1 MSNIRDPVRDE
12 IKEYYETHKISIK
25 KLAEHFNISENTI
38 KSWKK
43 RDKKNGNDWVQLV
56 DVEGATKGAVA
67 DNKKKQIIKAK
78 SMVIAGSTLKETSEK
93 VGIPLST
100 LGEYSAKENWID
112 KQEKYMQK
120 VYEELQ
126 KELGEIHIYDRK
138 LATKFIHNS
147 LNEVIK
153 KDYEKSINIKDIALK
168 TEIMNFVIKSIK
180 GQSELIGI
188 TDIKSLVD
196 INLSEQ
202 DLEIKKQ
209 KYKDPKGKDKTGSF
223 LDKLEEFL

>member
-1 MSNIRDPVRDE
+1 MANIRDPVRDK

-38 KSWKK
+38 KSWKN

-100 LGEYSAKENWID
+100 LGEYSAKEKWID
-112 KQEKYMQK
+112 QQEKFMQE
-120 VYEELQ
+120 VY
-126 KELGEIHIYDRK
+126 KEVQEFYTKQHIEDRK
-138 LATKFIHNS
+138 LSVTLLHNLMVKTFS
-147 LNEVIK
+147 EERQGTIDVKEVALR
-153 KDYEKSINIKDIALK
+153 ESIANL
-168 TEIMNFVIKSIK
+168 FIKSIK
-180 GQSELIGI
+180 GQSDILGI
-188 TDIKSLVD
+188 PEMKMYIRQDKEDKEEKIKD
-196 INLSEQ
+196 RTIN
-202 DLEIKKQ
+202 IKVVK
-209 KYKDPKGKDKTGSF
+209 
-223 LDKLEEFL
+223 

>member
-1 MSNIRDPVRDE
+1 MANIRDPVRDK

-25 KLAEHFNISENTI
+25 KLAEHFNVSENTI
-38 KSWKK
+38 KSWKN

-67 DNKKKQIIKAK
+67 DNKKKQIQKAK
-78 SMVIAGSTLKETSEK
+78 AMVIAGSTLKETSEK

-100 LGEYSAKENWID
+100 LGEYSAKEKWID
-112 KQEKYMQK
+112 QQEKFMQE
-120 VYEELQ
+120 VY
-126 KELGEIHIYDRK
+126 KEVQEFYTKQHIEDRK
-138 LATKFIHNS
+138 LSVTLLHNLMVKTFS
-147 LNEVIK
+147 EERQGTIDIK
-153 KDYEKSINIKDIALK
+153 KVALRESIANL
-168 TEIMNFVIKSIK
+168 FIKSIK
-180 GQSELIGI
+180 GQSDILGI

>member
-78 SMVIAGSTLKETSEK
+78 SMVIGGSTLKETSEK

-100 LGEYSAKENWID
+100 LGEYSSKEKWID
-112 KQEKYMQK
+112 QQEKFMQE
-120 VYEELQ
+120 VYKEVQ
-126 KELGEIHIYDRK
+126 KFYTKQHIEDRK
-138 LATKFIHNS
+138 LSVTLLHNLMVKTFS
-147 LNEVIK
+147 EEIQGTINAKEVALR
-153 KDYEKSINIKDIALK
+153 ESIANL
-168 TEIMNFVIKSIK
+168 FIKSIK
-180 GQSELIGI
+180 GQSDILGI
-188 TDIKSLVD
+188 PEMKMYIRQDKEDKEEKIKD
-196 INLSEQ
+196 RTIN
-202 DLEIKKQ
+202 IKVIK
-209 KYKDPKGKDKTGSF
+209 
-223 LDKLEEFL
+223 

>member
-1 MSNIRDPVRDE
+1 MAKIRDPARDE
-12 IKEYYETHKISIK
+12 AKKIYLENKGITNREIANRLNVDEK
-25 KLAEHFNISENTI
+25 KIAT
-38 KSWKK
+38 WKY
-43 RDKKNGNDWVQLV
+43 RDNWDSTSKKKNVVQQNIKCS
-56 DVEGATKGAVA
+56 TT
-67 DNKKKQIIKAK
+67 NKKKLIQKAK
-78 SMVIAGSTLKETSEK
+78 AMVISGSTLEEASDKTGLKE
-93 VGIPLST
+93 ST
-100 LGEYSAKENWID
+100 LRNYSAKENWID

-153 KDYEKSINIKDIALK
+153 KDYEKSINIKEIALK